1 MGLVAVGLPLLS
13 GFLWMPGKTHGLHR
27 IESDNADELSGTW
40 FRGFVVALRFS
51 LGFVLRVSCQVSG

>member
-27 IESDNADELSGTW
+27 IESDNADELSGL
-40 FRGFVVALRFS
+40 GSVASWLRFGS
-51 LGFVLRVSCQVSG
+51 RSGSS